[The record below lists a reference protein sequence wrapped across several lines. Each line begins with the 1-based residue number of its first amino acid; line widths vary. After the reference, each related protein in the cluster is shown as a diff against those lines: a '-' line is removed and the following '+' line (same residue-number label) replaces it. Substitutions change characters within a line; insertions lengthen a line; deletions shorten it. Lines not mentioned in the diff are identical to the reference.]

1 MIAARLFWAW
11 SAMLF
16 LGACAGQATTESQ
29 EVRIVRDDYG
39 VPHVYADSVYGLYYG
54 YGYAIAQDR
63 LFQMEMARRSTQG
76 TVAAV
81 LGGEFIDYDQSTRAL
96 FDPARIRRQIDEL
109 DPRDRDVFL
118 GYAAGVN
125 AWLAE
130 IRKAPSERLPKQFT
144 DFDFEPGDWTDYDV
158 VMVFVGT
165 MNNRYGDFNT
175 ELENSRIYQELV
187 NLHGHSAGLALF
199 DQLNPRFTDSAPTS
213 IPREDW
219 SRAAFDSLATT
230 PALNLPA
237 SAAPSGN
244 ATAVSGFSNC
254 YVIGGARTEHGE
266 SILVNGPQFG
276 WFTPSYVYS
285 IGLHGAGVNVVG
297 NTPFGYPMI
306 MFGHNESIAWG
317 STWGAS
323 DIVDLYREELHPSDR
338 ERYRYQGEYRRF
350 EKRTE
355 LVEVRGGE
363 PIELE
368 LLRSVHGPVVS
379 IDPEG
384 GFAYAKKR
392 SWDGQELDTLLAWLY
407 ATWAR
412 DFEGWKAQA
421 ERSAINVNM
430 YFADS
435 EGNIGYFHG
444 GWFPRRV
451 AGHDNRFPAAG
462 DGSMEWLGRQ
472 DVSTANPHVLN
483 PSSGFV
489 ANWNNKPGNGVMNP
503 DFFFYS
509 WSAADRV
516 SFLDQ
521 ALRTDRTITPE
532 DAWALLETSSYAD
545 VFAPYFL
552 PLINDAVSSRS
563 DIALEEANRTLQAW
577 DRQSQDAD
585 ADGYFDGQASALF
598 RSFMRELVTLV
609 LEDDLGNAY
618 PYFSATGYGSVE
630 APTAA
635 GTNLS
640 TGIKA
645 IVEYFEAGGQ
655 FDLLNGVP
663 AQDTILAAFEKAVV
677 SGAHRLET
685 VPRPFSVRNFL
696 GIPQASADEARSLP
710 IEQNRGTENNMIVLK
725 PGAIVGWEV
734 APPGQSGYV
743 APDGTVSDHYDDQ
756 MDLYHT
762 FGRKRMWFYPADVEA
777 NKQSETVI
785 DYRN

>member
-1 MIAARLFWAW
+1 MMAARFIGACT
-11 SAMLF
+11 AMLL
-16 LGACAGQATTESQ
+16 LGACAGQAITENR

-39 VPHVYADSVYGLYYG
+39 VPHVYADSIFGLYYG

-81 LGGEFIDYDQSTRAL
+81 LGAGFVDYDKSTRAL
-96 FDPARIRRQIDEL
+96 FDPARIRSQIDAL
-109 DPRDRDVFL
+109 DPQDRDVFR

-125 AWLAE
+125 AWLAQV
-130 IRKAPSERLPKQFT
+130 RRAPLQLLPKQFT
-144 DFDFEPGDWTDYDV
+144 DFNFESADWTDYDV
-158 VMVFVGT
+158 AMIFVGT

-175 ELENSRIYQELV
+175 ELENSHIYRELV
-187 NLHGHSAGLALF
+187 GVHGDQAGLALF
-199 DQLNPRFTDSAPTS
+199 DQLNPRFADTAPTS
-213 IPREDW
+213 IPRADW
-219 SRAAFDSLATT
+219 SRPAFDSLATT
-230 PALNLPA
+230 PALNLPGDSLPFA
-237 SAAPSGN
+237 QARIL
-244 ATAVSGFSNC
+244 SGFSNC
-254 YVIGGARTEHGE
+254 YVIGRAKTEHGE

-323 DIVDLYREELHPSDR
+323 DIVDLYREELHPDDR
-338 ERYRYQGEYRRF
+338 ELYRYEGGYRRF

-355 LVEVRGGE
+355 LVNVRGGN
-363 PIELE
+363 PVELE

-379 IDPEG
+379 VDPES

-392 SWDGQELDTLLAWLY
+392 SWDGQELDTLLAWLH

-412 DFEGWKAQA
+412 DFDGWKAQA

-430 YFADS
+430 YFADV

-462 DGSMEWLGRQ
+462 DGSMDWLGRQ
-472 DVSTANPHVLN
+472 DVLTANPHILN

-509 WSAADRV
+509 WSEADRV

-521 ALRTDRTITPE
+521 ELRAQDTITPE
-532 DAWALLETSSYAD
+532 EAWALLESSSYTD

-552 PLINDAVSSRS
+552 PLINDAVS
-563 DIALEEANRTLQAW
+563 ALDVAALQEANRILQAW
-577 DRQSQDAD
+577 DMQSRDAD
-585 ADGYFDGQASALF
+585 ADGYYDEQASAII
-598 RSFMRELVTLV
+598 RSFASELVRLV
-609 LEDDLGNAY
+609 LKDDLGGAY
-618 PYFSATGYGSVE
+618 PYFSGTGYGSAE
-630 APTAA
+630 TPTAA

-640 TGIKA
+640 TGVKA
-645 IVEYFEAGGQ
+645 IVEYFKFGGQ

-663 AQDTILAAFEKAVV
+663 MQDVIVAALEKAVEV
-677 SGAHRLET
+677 NRLET
-685 VPRPFSVRNFL
+685 VPRPFSTRNFL
-696 GIPQASADEARSLP
+696 GIPQASENEARRLP

-743 APDGTVSDHYDDQ
+743 APSGRASAHYDDQ
-756 MDLYHT
+756 MDMYHT
-762 FGRKRMWFYPADVEA
+762 FGRKRMWFYRADVEA

-785 DYRN
+785 GF

>member
-1 MIAARLFWAW
+1 
-11 SAMLF
+11 MLL
-16 LGACAGQATTESQ
+16 LGACAGQARMDSR
-29 EVRIVRDDYG
+29 EVRIVRDEYG
-39 VPHVYADSVYGLYYG
+39 VPHVYADSMFGLYYG

-81 LGGEFIDYDQSTRAL
+81 LGAEFVDYDKSTRAL
-96 FDPARIRRQIDEL
+96 FDPARIRRQIEAL
-109 DPRDRDVFL
+109 DARDRDVFL

-130 IRKAPSERLPKQFT
+130 IRKAPRELLPKQFI
-144 DFDFEPGDWTDYDV
+144 DFDFEPADWSDYDV
-158 VMVFVGT
+158 VMIFVGT

-175 ELENSRIYQELV
+175 ELENSRIYNELV
-187 NLHGHSAGLALF
+187 DLHGESSGLALF
-199 DQLNPRFTDSAPTS
+199 DMLNPRFTDTAPTS
-213 IPREDW
+213 IPPEDW
-219 SRAAFDSLATT
+219 SRSAFDSLATT
-230 PALNLPA
+230 PALNLPVGTPPFA
-237 SAAPSGN
+237 N
-244 ATAVSGFSNC
+244 AVAVSGFSNC
-254 YVIGGARTEHGE
+254 YVIGREKTEHGE

-323 DIVDLYREELHPSDR
+323 DIVDIYREELHPDDR
-338 ERYRYQGEYRRF
+338 ERYRYEGEYRRF

-355 LVEVRGGE
+355 RVHVRDDE
-363 PIELE
+363 SIELE

-379 IDPEG
+379 IDLDN
-384 GFAYAKKR
+384 GFAFAKKR

-430 YFADS
+430 YFADV

-451 AGHDNRFPAAG
+451 AGHDNRFPAVG
-462 DGSMEWLGRQ
+462 DGSMEWLDRQ
-472 DVSTANPHVLN
+472 DVLTANPHVLN
-483 PSSGFV
+483 PSSGFI
-489 ANWNNKPGNGVMNP
+489 ANWNNKPGSGVMNP

-516 SFLDQ
+516 RFLDQ
-521 ALRTDRTITPE
+521 ALRSQSTISPD
-532 DAWALLETSSYAD
+532 DAWALLESSSYAD
-545 VFAPYFL
+545 VFARYFL
-552 PLINDAVSSRS
+552 PLINDAVSSQ
-563 DIALEEANRTLQAW
+563 DNATLLEANRLLQTW

-585 ADGYFDGQASALF
+585 ADGYYDEQASALF
-598 RSFMRELVTLV
+598 RAFLSELVGLV
-609 LEDDLGNAY
+609 LEDDLGGAY
-618 PYFSATGYGSVE
+618 PFFSATGYGSAE
-630 APTAA
+630 TPTAA

-640 TGIKA
+640 AGVKA
-645 IVEYFEAGGQ
+645 IVEYFDVGGS
-655 FDLLNGVP
+655 FDLLNGMSV
-663 AQDTILAAFEKAVV
+663 QDAIIAALENAVAPDV
-677 SGAHRLET
+677 MRLET
-685 VPRPFSVRNFL
+685 VPRPFSARNFL
-696 GIPQASADEARSLP
+696 GIPQASENEARSLP
-710 IEQNRGTENNMIVLK
+710 IEQNRGTENNMIVLQ

-743 APDGTVSDHYDDQ
+743 APNGRVSSHYDDQ

-785 DYRN
+785 DF